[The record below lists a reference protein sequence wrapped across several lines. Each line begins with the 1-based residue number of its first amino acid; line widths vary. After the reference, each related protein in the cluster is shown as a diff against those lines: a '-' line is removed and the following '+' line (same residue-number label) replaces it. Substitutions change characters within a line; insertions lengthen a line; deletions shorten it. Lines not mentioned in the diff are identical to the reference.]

1 LHWYANGKKGL
12 DLEMTEKEN
21 KNLLKFEILSDLARK
36 INSLAGMQEILGQA
50 LDKTIELV
58 GLESGSIIIWDQK
71 TKRQTNEVISGNV
84 DKNQILMALEKE
96 VLKNLREDFLVESIY
111 LTLQKDGPLCFF
123 SYPIKMNEKLIGVIN
138 GLTAGERSFPRE
150 MDFLEA
156 LSHQLGLA
164 VARTMYQVSLEEL
177 AEREKE
183 LGEKIEK
190 EKLSMIKETAAGLN
204 HEINNLLMSIVGNAD
219 LLLLTKDKLDS
230 ETIKRLRTIEE
241 TAMQIREIIQSLI
254 RIIKPVTVDYPSGGK
269 MLDIKKSEKEEK
281 REEEEEEPDR

>member
-1 LHWYANGKKGL
+1 
-12 DLEMTEKEN
+12 MSEKEN
-21 KNLLKFEILSDLARK
+21 RNLLKFEILKDLAKK

-71 TKRQTNEVISGNV
+71 TKRQTNEVISGSV
-84 DKNQILMALEKE
+84 DMNQTLMALEKD
-96 VLKNLREDFLVESIY
+96 VLKKLRVDFLVESIY
-111 LTLQKDGPLCFF
+111 LTLQKDVPLSFF
-123 SYPIKMNEKLIGVIN
+123 SYPIKMNNKLVGVIN
-138 GLTAGERSFPRE
+138 GLTAGERNFPQE

-164 VARTMYQVSLEEL
+164 VARAMYQVSLEEL

-219 LLLLTKDKLDS
+219 LLLLTKDNLDS

-241 TAMQIREIIQSLI
+241 TTMQIREIIQSMV
-254 RIIKPVTVDYPSGGK
+254 RIIKPVTVDYPSGGRI
-269 MLDIKKSEKEEK
+269 LDIKKSEKEEK
-281 REEEEEEPDR
+281 KEEEEDLES

>member
-1 LHWYANGKKGL
+1 
-12 DLEMTEKEN
+12 MTEKEN
-21 KNLLKFEILSDLARK
+21 KNLLKFEILRDLAIK
-36 INSLAGMQEILGQA
+36 INSLAGMREILSQA

-58 GLESGSIIIWDQK
+58 NLESGSIIIWDQK
-71 TKRQTNEVISGNV
+71 TKKQTDEVISGSV
-84 DKNQILMALEKE
+84 DKNQILMALEKD
-96 VLKNLREDFLVESIY
+96 VLKNLREDFLVESVY
-111 LTLQKDGPLCFF
+111 LTLQKDGPLSFF
-123 SYPIKMNEKLIGVIN
+123 SYPIRMNKKLVGVIN
-138 GLTAGERSFPRE
+138 GLTAGERSFPQE

-183 LGEKIEK
+183 LEVKIEK

-219 LLLLTKDKLDS
+219 LLLLTKDDLGS

-254 RIIKPVTVDYPSGGK
+254 RIIKPVTVDYPSGGR

-281 REEEEEEPDR
+281 KEEEEEDPDR

>member
-1 LHWYANGKKGL
+1 MG
-12 DLEMTEKEN
+12 
-21 KNLLKFEILSDLARK
+21 
-36 INSLAGMQEILGQA
+36 
-50 LDKTIELV
+50 
-58 GLESGSIIIWDQK
+58 
-71 TKRQTNEVISGNV
+71 
-84 DKNQILMALEKE
+84 LEKE
-96 VLKNLREDFLVESIY
+96 VLKNLRQDFLVESVY
-111 LTLQKDGPLCFF
+111 LTLQKDGPLSFF
-123 SYPIKMNEKLIGVIN
+123 SYPIKMNKKLVGVIN
-138 GLTAGERSFPRE
+138 GLIAGERSFPVE

-164 VARTMYQVSLEEL
+164 VARAMYQVSLEEL

-219 LLLLTKDKLDS
+219 LLLLTKDNLDS
-230 ETIKRLRTIEE
+230 GTIKRLRTIEE
-241 TAMQIREIIQSLI
+241 TAMQIREIIQSLV

-281 REEEEEEPDR
+281 KEEEEEDLES